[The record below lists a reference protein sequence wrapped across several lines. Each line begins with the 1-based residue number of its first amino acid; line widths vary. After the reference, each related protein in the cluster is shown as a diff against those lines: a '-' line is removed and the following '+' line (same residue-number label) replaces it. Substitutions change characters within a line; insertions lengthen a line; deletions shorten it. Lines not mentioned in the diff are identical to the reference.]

1 MIALLKT
8 AERTN
13 NTSCI
18 NNYVYQRHVFAYKA
32 VPLSHVTGKQVL
44 ELGCGEGFG
53 VDILAPYAAHYLAVD
68 KKKPA
73 FEFRENNTAF
83 RECLLPVLTGIADN
97 AFDTVICF
105 QVIEHIKKDHLLLE
119 EIKRVLK
126 PGGALLM
133 TTPNRRMSLSRNPF
147 HVREYLPHGMEALI
161 RSHFTTYTIHGVF
174 GNEAMMAYYEENK
187 KSVAAIARY
196 DILNLQYRLPA
207 FLLKGPYTLL
217 NNMNRLFLLQKI
229 ANITANLT
237 HHDFFL
243 DELKEDCLDY
253 FVTAVKA

>member
-32 VPLSHVTGKQVL
+32 VRLSYISGKQVL

-53 VDILAPYAAHYLAVD
+53 VDILSPYTSHYLAVD

-73 FEFRENNTAF
+73 FEFPGNNTSF
-83 RECLLPVLTGIADN
+83 RQCILPMLSGIPSHS
-97 AFDTVICF
+97 FDTVICF
-105 QVIEHIKKDHLLLE
+105 QVIEHIRKDHLLLQ

-133 TTPNRRMSLSRNPF
+133 TTPNKSMSLSRNPF
-147 HVREYLPHGMEALI
+147 HVREYLPDEMETLI
-161 RSHFTTYTIHGVF
+161 RSHFSTYTIQGVC
-174 GNEAMMAYYEENK
+174 GNKAMMAYYEENK

-196 DILNLQYRLPA
+196 DILNLQYRMPA
-207 FLLKGPYTLL
+207 FLLRAPYTLL
-217 NNMNRLFLLQKI
+217 NNINRLFLLKKI
-229 ANITANLT
+229 AAVTANLT

-243 DELKEDCLDY
+243 SEEKADCLDY
-253 FVTAVKA
+253 FVMAIKE

>member
-8 AERTN
+8 AERTS

-32 VPLSHVTGKQVL
+32 ISLSYVSGRQVL

-53 VDILAPYAAHYLAVD
+53 ADVLAPYAAHYLAVD

-73 FEFRENNTAF
+73 FEFPGNNVSF
-83 RECLLPVLTGIADN
+83 RRCMLPELSGIASHS
-97 AFDTVICF
+97 FDTVICF
-105 QVIEHIKKDHLLLE
+105 QVIEHIRKDHLLLE

-126 PGGALLM
+126 PGGVLLI
-133 TTPNRRMSLSRNPF
+133 TTPNKLMSLSRNPF
-147 HVREYLPHGMEALI
+147 HVREYLPDEMETLI
-161 RSHFTTYTIHGVF
+161 RSHFSAYSIQGVC
-174 GNEAMMAYYEENK
+174 GNETIMTYYEENK

-196 DILNLQYRLPA
+196 DILNLQYRMPA
-207 FLLKGPYTLL
+207 FLLRGPYTLL
-217 NNMNRLFLLQKI
+217 NNINRLFLLQKI
-229 ANITANLT
+229 AAVTANLT

-243 DELKEDCLDY
+243 GEGKKDCLDY

>member
-32 VPLSHVTGKQVL
+32 VPLSCVSGKQVL

-53 VDILAPYAAHYLAVD
+53 VDILPPYAAHYLAVD

-73 FEFRENNTAF
+73 FELPGNNTSF
-83 RECLLPVLTGIADN
+83 RHYILPVLSGIDSHS
-97 AFDTVICF
+97 FDTVICF
-105 QVIEHIKKDHLLLE
+105 QVIEHIRKDHLLLE

-126 PGGALLM
+126 PGGVLLI
-133 TTPNRRMSLSRNPF
+133 TTPNKLMSLSRNPF
-147 HVREYLPHGMEALI
+147 HVREYLPDEMETLI
-161 RSHFTTYTIHGVF
+161 RSYFSAYTIRGVC

-196 DILNLQYRLPA
+196 DILNLQYRMPA
-207 FLLKGPYTLL
+207 FLLRGPYTLL
-217 NNMNRLFLLQKI
+217 NNINRLFLLQKI
-229 ANITANLT
+229 AAVTANLT

-243 DELKEDCLDY
+243 SEAMENCLDY
-253 FVTAVKA
+253 FVTAVKE